1 MTSGLRSRTWCGRG
15 PRVTAAESRDVDEPQ
30 GSPVTFG
37 VIVFEGRLRRAR
49 QVVLAFDS
57 AADAD
62 AYANAA
68 RFADYLVAPL
78 SFLSPAGVR
87 RG

>member
-1 MTSGLRSRTWCGRG
+1 
-15 PRVTAAESRDVDEPQ
+15 
-30 GSPVTFG
+30 VTFG